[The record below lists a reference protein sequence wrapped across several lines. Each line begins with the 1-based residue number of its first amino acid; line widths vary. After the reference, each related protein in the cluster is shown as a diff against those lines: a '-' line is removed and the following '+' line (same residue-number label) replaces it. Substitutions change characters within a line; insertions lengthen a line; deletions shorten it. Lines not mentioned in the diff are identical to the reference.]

1 MIILV
6 GIVIFVLLIF
16 LGIMGHISKSTDI
29 GCGYVTFYVL
39 CWIGSICWL
48 CASWSDLHGFFI
60 TLLAIFGAFIAP
72 FVIHICAL
80 ILKEFV
86 IWALK
91 GLGD

>member
-1 MIILV
+1 MMIFAVI
-6 GIVIFVLLIF
+6 GIFALLIF
-16 LGIMGHISKSTDI
+16 LGIMGHISKATDI
-29 GCGYVTFYVL
+29 GCVYVTFYIL
-39 CWIGSICWL
+39 CWIGSIWWL
-48 CASWSDLHGFFI
+48 CASWSGLHGFFK
-60 TLLAIFGAFIAP
+60 TFFAIVIAVIAP